1 MKEFAAPGYSRRF
14 STAVGLPD
22 CRLSVTLK
30 CPPPGHRSRHEM
42 TDEMAR
48 ECTALAS
55 PSDAAAAVAG
65 AALNLFGI
73 CALPCCHGAG
83 RAWGECEKHA
93 PCNRSGVIGEHLRT
107 HVGCVHQGDVAERLP
122 PELQLRILEGVDDFS
137 DCAVFSLASPRL
149 GLLALRSGLARFKY
163 PLFAVA
169 MRRLLPQRASADH
182 FPWIARVSPA
192 LCLSS
197 EVEGAGDSRS
207 EFWHLRRGEES
218 GAKLRF
224 RGKTGDMLHFEGARG
239 AERRVRAVRA
249 ADGEVEHYEGEQGA
263 ERCVRAEFANG
274 MVQHY
279 EGEGDAER
287 MVRAEFADGMVL
299 YYEGERGAERR
310 VRAEY
315 PDGEEWY
322 YEGERDAERLV
333 RKELGGKGSSRGTP
347 FT

>member
-1 MKEFAAPGYSRRF
+1 M
-14 STAVGLPD
+14 
-22 CRLSVTLK
+22 
-30 CPPPGHRSRHEM
+30 
-42 TDEMAR
+42 
-48 ECTALAS
+48 
-55 PSDAAAAVAG
+55 
-65 AALNLFGI
+65 
-73 CALPCCHGAG
+73 
-83 RAWGECEKHA
+83 
-93 PCNRSGVIGEHLRT
+93 
-107 HVGCVHQGDVAERLP
+107 HQGDVAERACAAPQCRAPRARTDDDAPPTDWLAELP

-149 GLLALRSGLARFKY
+149 GLLALRSGLARFKD

-169 MRRLLPQRASADH
+169 MRRLLPQRVALRRSPRLAASAPTTIPPSPLSEAILRKYAADRRASADH

-299 YYEGERGAERR
+299 YYEGERGVERR

-315 PDGEEWY
+315 PDG
-322 YEGERDAERLV
+322 
-333 RKELGGKGSSRGTP
+333 
-347 FT
+347 

>member
-1 MKEFAAPGYSRRF
+1 
-14 STAVGLPD
+14 
-22 CRLSVTLK
+22 
-30 CPPPGHRSRHEM
+30 
-42 TDEMAR
+42 
-48 ECTALAS
+48 
-55 PSDAAAAVAG
+55 
-65 AALNLFGI
+65 
-73 CALPCCHGAG
+73 
-83 RAWGECEKHA
+83 
-93 PCNRSGVIGEHLRT
+93 
-107 HVGCVHQGDVAERLP
+107 
-122 PELQLRILEGVDDFS
+122 
-137 DCAVFSLASPRL
+137 
-149 GLLALRSGLARFKY
+149 
-163 PLFAVA
+163 
-169 MRRLLPQRASADH
+169 MRRLLPQRVAVRRSPRLAASAPTTIPPSPLSEAILRKYAADRRASADH

-299 YYEGERGAERR
+299 YYEGERGVERR

-315 PDGEEWY
+315 PDG
-322 YEGERDAERLV
+322 
-333 RKELGGKGSSRGTP
+333 
-347 FT
+347 

>member
-1 MKEFAAPGYSRRF
+1 M
-14 STAVGLPD
+14 D
-22 CRLSVTLK
+22 C
-30 CPPPGHRSRHEM
+30 
-42 TDEMAR
+42 
-48 ECTALAS
+48 
-55 PSDAAAAVAG
+55 
-65 AALNLFGI
+65 
-73 CALPCCHGAG
+73 
-83 RAWGECEKHA
+83 
-93 PCNRSGVIGEHLRT
+93 
-107 HVGCVHQGDVAERLP
+107 
-122 PELQLRILEGVDDFS
+122 EG
-137 DCAVFSLASPRL
+137 
-149 GLLALRSGLARFKY
+149 
-163 PLFAVA
+163 
-169 MRRLLPQRASADH
+169 
-182 FPWIARVSPA
+182 VSPA

-333 RKELGGKGSSRGTP
+333 RKELADGVVHFPQPRRRHRRKWNERLTSSLGRGGSEATTSCARSGGAPGRHTQSANG
-347 FT
+347 